1 MNQLLQIV
9 DNKLVVDRLRVK
21 NTEGDITHSD
31 RITVMGSAIFADNVK
46 LGKNL
51 EVLGTLTVDTIN
63 AKNIITDIKT
73 DSDGQLDFVE
83 QSKEELDGKGINFI
97 AGDVVDQLV
106 YKADGRIYSTLN
118 IDLAKDH
125 AYHINKLPVISFD
138 TLGQSVVNSNLR
150 KVGTLKTLNV
160 AGAVNFG
167 DWMFFNPNH
176 QRIGI
181 NTENPSGA
189 LTIAENNVELV
200 LSSYKVNVGYIGT
213 YNNADLDIGTDNT
226 TRISIK
232 NTGDIDVGNS
242 KYKNA
247 VVRIHGRLEVDEI
260 VNTKG
265 IDNTNSFIIQSK
277 NDNAVYG
284 KGIIWF
290 HNNTNRELIYTANP
304 DKIYSSEII
313 DLADGKYFSIN
324 NSMVLS
330 RSRLGAT
337 VTESSLNSV
346 GTLHSLEVIGE
357 TKLKS
362 TVVFGTNRDVTVTDK
377 ITLGGEN
384 SLSITK
390 DGVDVSKSFTVT
402 CDQEQEFKV
411 DSYGSIEIGNRNNTN
426 RRVTVYG
433 QMSIGVNNP
442 TSDVSFTV
450 NGAVSFDNKKFVTG
464 VSKPTA
470 GNFRKGDVCWNTDP
484 KATDYVGWICVREGS
499 PGEWLPFGSIATE

>member
-46 LGKNL
+46 VAKNL
-51 EVLGTLTVDTIN
+51 EISGTLTVETIN
-63 AKNIITDIKT
+63 AKNIVTDIKT
-73 DSDGQLDFVE
+73 DSSGQLDFVE
-83 QSKEELDGKGINFI
+83 QSREDLDGKGINFI
-97 AGDVVDQLV
+97 AGEVVDQLV
-106 YKADGRIYSTLN
+106 YKSDGRIYSTLN

-138 TLGQSVVNSNLR
+138 SLGQSVVNSNLR

-167 DWMFFNPNH
+167 DWAFFNPNH
-176 QRIGI
+176 QRLGI

-200 LSSYKVNVGYIGT
+200 LSSYKVNVGYVGT
-213 YNNADLDIGTDNT
+213 YNNADLEIGTDNT
-226 TRISIK
+226 ARISIK

-265 IDNTNSFIIQSK
+265 IDNTSSLVIQTR
-277 NDNAVYG
+277 NDNTVYG

-290 HNNTNRELIYTANP
+290 HNNANRELVYTANP
-304 DKIYSSEII
+304 DKIHSSETI

-330 RSRLGAT
+330 RNRLGAT

-357 TKLKS
+357 TKFKS
-362 TVVFGTNRDVTVTDK
+362 SVVFGVNRDIVITDN
-377 ITLGGEN
+377 ILLGGEN
-384 SLSITK
+384 ALTVTK
-390 DGVDVSKSFTVT
+390 TGVNVSKSFSVV
-402 CDQEQEFKV
+402 CDQEQELKI
-411 DSYGSIEIGNRNNTN
+411 DSYGSIEIGNKNNTN

-433 QMSIGVNNP
+433 QMSIGVSNP
-442 TSDVSFTV
+442 TADVNFTV
-450 NGAVSFDNKKFVTG
+450 NGAVSFDNKKFITG
-464 VSKPTA
+464 SAKPTS

-484 KATDYVGWICVREGS
+484 KATDYIGWVCVREGS
-499 PGEWLPFGSIATE
+499 PGEWLPFGAIATQ